1 MERHTL
7 ERLLRRP
14 VDVVAV
20 PGGWLIQYT
29 CLPTGRPPVG
39 TPQVRHMATGT
50 NGRFGIPNRP
60 NTSGFLVHHVAQRPR
75 FTEQASFMAQRP
87 MYQQIAED
95 LRARIESGTLEQGA
109 QLPTELELR
118 DRYASS
124 RNTIRDAIKRLT
136 MWGLVETRPGQGTF
150 VTQQIHP
157 FTFVLR
163 GAGTEDDDLSEL
175 DVYVSRKESV
185 GRYLAVT
192 DTRVGIQGATEEL
205 ATQLRITLG
214 EPVISR
220 QQMLTI
226 DGVPWA
232 LQTIY
237 YPMEFVTNGAL
248 RLIQAASIEEG
259 TLAYLKESIGAT
271 QASWQDLIQCRQ
283 ADNKEVEF
291 MRLRSDGQAL
301 VFEVQRTGFDEEGK
315 PMRLVVTAFPTDRN
329 KFIYEVGP
337 FATKKSK

>member
-1 MERHTL
+1 MTRANVL
-7 ERLLRRP
+7 CS
-14 VDVVAV
+14 VV
-20 PGGWLIQYT
+20 
-29 CLPTGRPPVG
+29 CLTTGRYGTPHVG
-39 TPQVRHMATGT
+39 TSLAKTGRCGRGPWWLADTVHVPT
-50 NGRFGIPNRP
+50 NGKTSRRHPASPTHGNWDQRAVRYTKPTQYVRF
-60 NTSGFLVHHVAQRPR
+60 PR
-75 FTEQASFMAQRP
+75 SPRGATPPIHGAGKFHGSAADVPADRRGPAGS
-87 MYQQIAED
+87 YQ
-95 LRARIESGTLEQGA
+95 SGTLEQGA

-248 RLIQAASIEEG
+248 RLIQAASIERG
-259 TLAYLKESIGAT
+259 K
-271 QASWQDLIQCRQ
+271 
-283 ADNKEVEF
+283 KKKK
-291 MRLRSDGQAL
+291 RSRSSRVA
-301 VFEVQRTGFDEEGK
+301 RTWLCQ
-315 PMRLVVTAFPTDRN
+315 PSA
-329 KFIYEVGP
+329 IGP
-337 FATKKSK
+337 FDPPTGAAG